1 MNGGTKTFQFKPARS
16 KPEQSY
22 FITDTQIELENK
34 DGSDTIVR
42 FDSITS
48 LLYADTA
55 VREYKFRKLDI
66 GYGDENQMCIGLTST
81 LSSKANDDEDLAEF
95 YNLIH
100 AFCNRIGA
108 ARPDLSVTIGV
119 TSRANWIYFAV
130 GLVTILGAFGI
141 LLGAYLSGVSE
152 EKLEHVLLPVII
164 LAGFGS
170 YICFTAKPFI
180 KRPKLDMGQFRRV
193 IEDLLKS

>member
-1 MNGGTKTFQFKPARS
+1 MNGGTKTFQFKPALS

-42 FDSITS
+42 FESITS

-55 VREYKFRKLDI
+55 VREYKFRKLDV

-100 AFCNRIGA
+100 VFCNRIGA

-119 TSRANWIYFAV
+119 ISQANWIYFAV
-130 GLVTILGAFGI
+130 GLLTILGAVGL

-152 EKLEHVLLPVII
+152 EKLQHVLLPTII
-164 LAGFGS
+164 IAGFGS
-170 YICFTAKPFI
+170 YICFMAKPWGR
-180 KRPKLDMGQFRRV
+180 RPEIGLDEFKHTLEKLREG
-193 IEDLLKS
+193 